1 MKKIDKA
8 LGIKE
13 EKHEPLRRFE
23 IHIEGDPTPK
33 ARPRF
38 CRRGSFVTTYKKR
51 GEQAIEDEF
60 RFKAREQLKKQ
71 GLHLPAPKDVAIS
84 ISFECVFAIPKS
96 YTKKKRAELLGREH
110 TNKPDLDNLLKFYL
124 DGLNGIAYT
133 DDSQIARY
141 SDSCKIWGE
150 EPRTRIIIDIL

>member
-1 MKKIDKA
+1 MDKKTYELVFDGKPVA
-8 LGIKE
+8 
-13 EKHEPLRRFE
+13 
-23 IHIEGDPTPK
+23 K

-38 CRRGSFVTTYKKR
+38 CRRGNYVGTYKKR

-60 RFKAREQLKKQ
+60 RYRAKEQLKKQ
-71 GLHLPAPKDVAIS
+71 GLRLPAPKDVAIS
-84 ISFECVFAIPKS
+84 ISFEFVFAIPKS

-124 DGLNGIAYT
+124 DGLNGIAYS

-141 SDSCKIWGE
+141 GEACKLWGE
-150 EPRTRIIIDIL
+150 EPRTHIIIDIL